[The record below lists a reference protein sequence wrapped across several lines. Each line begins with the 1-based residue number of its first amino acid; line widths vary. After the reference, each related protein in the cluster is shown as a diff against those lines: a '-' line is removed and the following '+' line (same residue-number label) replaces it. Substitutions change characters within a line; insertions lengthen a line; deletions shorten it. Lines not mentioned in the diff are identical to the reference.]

1 MSKQTRADRK
11 ARKLAHLQSLD
22 KHKVAHFINAYVY
35 GNILILAAIISIVPE
50 YVGNGHAALLTLGT
64 GLATFVAHVFAET
77 QEYEVLRKDEDD
89 PIKGRNRALKEAF
102 KDSRPILTSTFLPA
116 LVFAL
121 GFWGLLHEDL
131 AIQLALWI
139 IGLRIFRIGFVVAKY
154 RGEKASFKLVIRGIV
169 LAFLALAIAELKVL
183 LTH

>member
-1 MSKQTRADRK
+1 MSQETRAERK
-11 ARKLAHLQSLD
+11 AAQLAHFQGLD

-35 GNILILAAIISIVPE
+35 GNILILAAIISIKPE

-77 QEYEVLRKDEDD
+77 QEYEVLRKEGED
-89 PIKGRNRALKEAF
+89 PAQGRKAALVQAL

-169 LAFLALAIAELKVL
+169 LAFMALAIAELKVL